1 MKWLFFKLA
10 FLYPRIYAF
19 FSYYRKKERRK
30 EIEQKFGFF
39 FNKKWKTK
47 KGRTIVRHIFE
58 LRGSRKVAY
67 YLVLLMDERF
77 IKTSVKVEGLHH
89 LDQALK
95 EGRGIVLITGHFGS
109 PQLGYN
115 ALRVMGYDLILI
127 KGGAP
132 RVAQKR
138 RHHKF
143 RYFDAVEKTI
153 FISASSLPENYK
165 GRILETLQSGKI
177 ILYYG
182 DTKEGR
188 KKEKIVFLN
197 REVGFPTGII
207 PLAHQAKAAIIPF
220 IHLYQNGKIALIFQ
234 EPIDNHWKEGEGGY
248 RRIVEDFAKILE
260 SYIID
265 QPEQYFGIYGP
276 TVLSDYYSSYYRNG
290 RTSRSSLRGRT
301 KV

>member
-1 MKWLFFKLA
+1 MKWFLFKLA
-10 FLYPRIYAF
+10 FLYPKIYAF
-19 FSYYRKKERRK
+19 FSYYRKKERRR
-30 EIEQKFGFF
+30 EIEQKFIFF

-67 YLVLLMDERF
+67 YLVPLMDERF
-77 IKTSVKVEGLHH
+77 IKRFVNVEGLHH

-95 EGRGIVLITGHFGS
+95 EGRSIVLITGHFGS

-115 ALRVMGYDLILI
+115 ALRAMGYDLMLI

-132 RVAQKR
+132 RTAQKR
-138 RHHKF
+138 RHKKF
-143 RYFDAVEKTI
+143 RYFDAVENTI

-165 GRILETLQSGKI
+165 GRISETLQSNKI

-188 KKEKIVFLN
+188 KKEKISFLSK
-197 REVGFPTGII
+197 EVEFPTGVI

-220 IHLYQNGKIALIFQ
+220 IHLYQNGKITLIFKK
-234 EPIDNHWKEGEGGY
+234 PIDNNWRQGVRGY

-276 TVLSDYYSSYYRNG
+276 TVLSDYYSSYQNVG
-290 RTSRSSLRGRT
+290 PFDLR
-301 KV
+301 